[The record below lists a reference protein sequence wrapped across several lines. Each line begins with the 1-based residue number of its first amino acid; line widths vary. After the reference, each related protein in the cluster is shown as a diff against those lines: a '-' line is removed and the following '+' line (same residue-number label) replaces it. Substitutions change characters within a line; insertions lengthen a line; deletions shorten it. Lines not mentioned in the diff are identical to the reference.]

1 MGLGGLE
8 PLTSPLSRS
17 GPSQY
22 VCRHRLVLGLYATSQ
37 HEDLVVALAL
47 AEMSRRQ
54 KGGNWTTK
62 TLTLRS
68 VSLLFAIELATRG
81 AERHDCVYIGS
92 PGNLASSWEMAFYA
106 RVRKPGKVRM
116 TA

>member
-1 MGLGGLE
+1 MVGLGGLE

-81 AERHDCVYIGS
+81 AERHDSVYIGS
-92 PGNLASSWEMAFYA
+92 PGTLGRVGDSAFCT
-106 RVRKPGKVRM
+106 KV
-116 TA
+116 